1 MKTIAISGVIGYD
14 VLGKDI
20 RAQLDEAK
28 GDDIEIQVSSPGGYV
43 YEGLEIYNLIK
54 NYQGKKTTRLMGLA
68 ASMASY
74 IVLAGDRV
82 IAEDNAIYMVHNP
95 WGGAVGD
102 YRDMKKSAEVLD
114 GMAKLLARAYSR
126 KSGKPMAAMREM
138 MDANT
143 FLYGDEILKA
153 GFVDEITP
161 AGEGPE
167 TKEEAAAIARMKMD
181 ECKEKVKAESDATEK
196 IAALIGD
203 VISADIIP
211 VVDRTTPAITAEIKK
226 EGVMD
231 KKTLEKE
238 HPEVFAEVVEIG
250 AKKERD
256 RIAALTKWQDADA
269 ENSRVQAIVKEA
281 VASGK
286 TEADVM
292 PQLLVALKD
301 APKKDGE
308 NPPEVGT
315 KTAQTATGTA
325 PADALGADEELLIK
339 SMGISREAY
348 LEQKKKE
355 GK

>member
-1 MKTIAISGVIGYD
+1 MKTIAISGVIGWD

-20 RAQLDEAK
+20 RAQLDDAK
-28 GDDIEIQVSSPGGYV
+28 GEDIEVQVSSPGGYV
-43 YEGLEIYNLIK
+43 FEGLEIYNLIK

-74 IVLAGDRV
+74 IVLAGDKI
-82 IAEDNAIYMVHNP
+82 IAEDNATYMVHNP
-95 WGGAVGD
+95 LGGAVGD
-102 YRDMKKSAEVLD
+102 YRDMRKSAEVLD
-114 GMAKLLARAYSR
+114 GLAKLLARAYSR
-126 KSGKPMAAMREM
+126 KTGKNISGIREM
-138 MDANT
+138 MDAET

-153 GFVDEITP
+153 GFVDEIEP

-167 TKEEAAAIARMKMD
+167 TKEEAAAMARLRMT
-181 ECKEKVKAESDATEK
+181 ECREKVKAENAATEK

-203 VISADIIP
+203 VSMDIIP

-256 RIAALTKWQDADA
+256 RVAALVKWQDADA
-269 ENSRVQAIVKEA
+269 ENPRVQAIVKDA
-281 VASGK
+281 IASGK
-286 TEADVM
+286 NEAEVM

-301 APKKDGE
+301 APKKDGD
-308 NPPEVGT
+308 NPPEVKT
-315 KTAQTATGTA
+315 KTAQTATGAA
-325 PADALGADEELLIK
+325 PADTLDADEELLIK
-339 SMGISREAY
+339 SMDIKRDDY
-348 LEQKKKE
+348 LAQKKKE